1 MAKAVVPVKA
11 FTEKFGEMSP
21 GQTSVRLQELLTQF
35 LHEAPAAA
43 PDKKRETVKSP

>member
-1 MAKAVVPVKA
+1 
-11 FTEKFGEMSP
+11 MSP
-21 GQTSVRLQELLTQF
+21 GQTSVRLQQLLTQF